1 MLFVLWVLW
10 VHVIISVSAITV
22 CYECYTCFTTAASV
36 TCSIIFYISVKLF
49 LNLNIS
55 THLLLPKNLFSI
67 YWLLKLKHAKS
78 WALLFISHR
87 RHKNSPQENKT
98 RNKLVFYNHI
108 SQHTNANWS
117 KKLIHL
123 LTLIDH

>member
-1 MLFVLWVLW
+1 MKQLCICIVQLPKTLKFQPNARQLA
-10 VHVIISVSAITV
+10 IRAMSVMICTSAVDDMSAITV

-78 WALLFISHR
+78 
-87 RHKNSPQENKT
+87 
-98 RNKLVFYNHI
+98 
-108 SQHTNANWS
+108 
-117 KKLIHL
+117 
-123 LTLIDH
+123 